1 MNNIY
6 RIPCPKTF
14 NLSLCLDCGQAFRWT
29 NKDKLWQGVA
39 YGKYIEIEQTEK
51 EIIFYNCTEDDFTN
65 IWANYF
71 DLQCDYEK
79 IVSSYDDK
87 HLELAVKEYDGIR
100 ILRQEPWKHF
110 AHSLFHKTTTFQELK
125 ELLNVFVMN
134 SVMVKWAK
142 RPSHPLKSY
151 QISLWKI

>member
-6 RIPCPKTF
+6 RIPRPKTF

-87 HLELAVKEYDGIR
+87 HLKLAVKEYDGIR
-100 ILRQEPWKHF
+100 ILRQEPWEALCSFIISQNKEVITRNLRTCSF
-110 AHSLFHKTTTFQELK
+110 QWSQITKISQMLSLML
-125 ELLNVFVMN
+125 
-134 SVMVKWAK
+134 
-142 RPSHPLKSY
+142 P
-151 QISLWKI
+151 